1 MAQKLSLEELKNR
14 LLELIEDSEALK
26 TIPEQEKKDRTAL
39 MMAGSAEEI
48 AGYIQVFEAEEKTIN
63 NINEELNEH
72 AEEIQEAVVTQK
84 YDKIKL
90 QRQEEVQKEEKLRVD
105 DEKEAE
111 NLIKK
116 LEEVVQKK
124 EKSVEK
130 KKSKSF
136 KFTPKATLREGFASL
151 IGAILCGLAGIL
163 IIFLMILPMG
173 TYERLDI
180 AFSLKPAIFF
190 PAYWV
195 AVIFSAFLGLIIIS
209 ILRLIKTKSI
219 LLSALVGGIVGGV
232 VVGLTHMAFGLKY
245 DIIILQDINPI
256 GIRGYWISVI
266 FAVLIGFFAQFINRL
281 INRIGFFKIA
291 DK

>member
-1 MAQKLSLEELKNR
+1 MNQEDLKNR
-14 LLELIEDSEALK
+14 LQELIESSESMNELPENEKAAFVKEMLEGDTEQLKEFIDALEEEQK
-26 TIPEQEKKDRTAL
+26 ELKKVDEEVTELKEVVDDAVSDAKIFEQEAAKDKL
-39 MMAGSAEEI
+39 KEDE
-48 AGYIQVFEAEEKTIN
+48 TIDQN
-63 NINEELNEH
+63 NVSKVIDTL
-72 AEEIQEAVVTQK
+72 TQK
-84 YDKIKL
+84 LETIADAPKKI
-90 QRQEEVQKEEKLRVD
+90 
-105 DEKEAE
+105 
-111 NLIKK
+111 
-116 LEEVVQKK
+116 
-124 EKSVEK
+124 EK
-130 KKSKSF
+130 KKTF
-136 KFTPKATLREGFASL
+136 KFTPKARVREFLASL
-151 IGAILCGLAGIL
+151 IGSFLCGLSGIF
-163 IIFLMILPMG
+163 IVFLMILPMG